1 MSTLFM
7 VHLVATWFMVG
18 VIWMVQV
25 VHYPLM
31 AHIGPGHSV
40 AYQRMHVER
49 MGILVVPIMLA
60 EIAAAILLCLF
71 LPFEAQ
77 SWPAWAG
84 LGMLLVIWLVTA
96 LFSVPSHDVL
106 VKRFDSQVHRRL
118 VVSNIARVVLWTGR
132 GILATTMLA
141 V

>member
-1 MSTLFM
+1 MTTLLM

-31 AHIGPGHSV
+31 AQVGPDHTV

-49 MGILVVPIMLA
+49 MGVLVIPIMLA
-60 EIAAAILLCLF
+60 ELASAVLLCLF
-71 LPFEAQ
+71 LPFETA
-77 SWPAWAG
+77 SWMAWTG
-84 LGMLLVIWLVTA
+84 LGLLSIIWLVTA

-106 VKRFDSQVHRRL
+106 VQRFDALVHRRL
-118 VVSNIARVVLWTGR
+118 VNTNIARVVLWTAR
-132 GILATTMLA
+132 GVFATTLA
-141 V
+141 VM